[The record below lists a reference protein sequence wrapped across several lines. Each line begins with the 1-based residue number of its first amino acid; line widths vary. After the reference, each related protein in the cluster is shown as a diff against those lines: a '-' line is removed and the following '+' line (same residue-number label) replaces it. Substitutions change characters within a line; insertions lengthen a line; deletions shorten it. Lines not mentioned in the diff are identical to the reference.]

1 MKALYWAP
9 VHGQTGTTS
18 NLLVT
23 ALIAGLYFNKK
34 GLITQTH
41 FNYNNL
47 ESPFLE
53 ANSDNNKYRK
63 FFREIGID
71 ALARNFKVEKLTK
84 EWLDYCCT
92 EITNSNMK
100 LLPGTTQTVRESF
113 DYEMDMV
120 MIPLLKAIETYNDHI
135 FIDISSG
142 SNPLSMKLM
151 GEADIV
157 VVNLSQNMNV
167 INLFFENYKDMLPD
181 KVFYIIGNYDYR
193 SKYNLNNIRKKY
205 HKYINSKNS
214 DVIPYNTG
222 FHDAQMDGRV
232 ADFIQNNLHSKK
244 KDPNFYFIHKAISST
259 EKLLRLAGVG
269 VEKEMSN
276 GV

>member
-18 NLLVT
+18 NLLAT
-23 ALIAGLYFNKK
+23 ALIAGQYFNKN
-34 GLITQTH
+34 GLLTQTH

-47 ESPFLE
+47 EAPLLE
-53 ANSDNNKYRK
+53 ANADNNKYRK

-92 EITNSNMK
+92 EIANTNMK

-113 DYEMDMV
+113 DYEMDIV
-120 MIPLLKAIETYNDHI
+120 MLPLLKAIEAYCDNI

-142 SNPLSMKLM
+142 SNPLSIKLM
-151 GEADIV
+151 GEADIII
-157 VVNLSQNMNV
+157 VNLSQNMNV
-167 INLFFENYKDMLPD
+167 INLFFENYKDKLPD
-181 KVFYIIGNYDYR
+181 KIFYIIGNYDYR

-222 FHDAQMDGRV
+222 YHDAQMDGRV
-232 ADFIQNNLHSKK
+232 ADFIRNNLQCKK
-244 KDPNFYFIHKAISST
+244 NNPNYYFIRKAISST
-259 EKLLRLAGVG
+259 EKLLRLAGVV
-269 VEKEMSN
+269 VEKE
-276 GV
+276 

>member
-1 MKALYWAP
+1 MKVLYWAP

-23 ALIAGLYFNKK
+23 ALIAGQYFNKS

-47 ESPFLE
+47 EAPLLE
-53 ANSDNNKYRK
+53 ANADNYKFRK

-71 ALARNFKVEKLTK
+71 ALARNFKLEKLSK

-92 EITNSNMK
+92 DIENSNIK

-113 DYEMDMV
+113 DYEMDIV
-120 MIPLLKAIETYNDHI
+120 MLPLLKAIEEYSDHI
-135 FIDISSG
+135 FVDISSG

-167 INLFFENYKDMLPD
+167 INLFFENYRDKLPD

-205 HKYINSKNS
+205 HKYIASKNS

-222 FHDAQMDGRV
+222 YHDALMDGRV
-232 ADFIQNNLHSKK
+232 ADFISNNLQCKK
-244 KDPNFYFIHKAISST
+244 KDPNYYFIRKAIRST
-259 EKLLRLAGVG
+259 EKILRLAGVIA
-269 VEKEMSN
+269 ERE
-276 GV
+276 